1 MRIVVLGAGTVGTWI
16 ADLLCQHRHSVT
28 VVDVDPEHTGRINED
43 LDVRAVTG
51 SASECSV
58 LFQADVLGSDICLA
72 VTGVDEVNLVAA
84 SMAKAMGA
92 RRSIA
97 RVFGPVF
104 RDRSTFD
111 YERHFRVDRLLS
123 LEHLS
128 ALELARGIRDP
139 GSLAVEL
146 LADGKLQVLEINLRT
161 TTSAIGPPLKD
172 LALPSGVRI
181 GTIYRGDKIW
191 IARAEDQLQLD
202 DRITLIGRREDI
214 DKIKD
219 RFQRKADSRQ
229 SVFIAGGGETGYHL
243 ASSLTD
249 RRYSVTLMETDTHRC
264 EFLANSLPHITVV
277 QADATRR
284 AVLEE
289 ERVGQA
295 DVFAACT
302 GDDENNIM
310 ACVEAKE
317 LGTKRIMAIVQR
329 PDYANIVGKLG
340 IDLAVSPRDVMAKQ
354 ILGFLNLGPVIS
366 RIPLP
371 GERIGVYEL
380 EVNEGAPATRFE
392 LSSLQLPPACLLVA
406 VMRHDFVRVPGAND
420 RLQPGDHVIT
430 LVEEAAADAMLEW
443 FEANGKREPHAARSR

>member
-1 MRIVVLGAGTVGTWI
+1 M
-16 ADLLCQHRHSVT
+16 
-28 VVDVDPEHTGRINED
+28 
-43 LDVRAVTG
+43 DVRAVTG

-58 LFQADVLGSDICLA
+58 LFQADVLGSDVCLA

-111 YERHFRVDRLLS
+111 YEQHFRVDRLLS

-139 GSLAVEL
+139 GSLAVEH
-146 LADGKLQVLEINLRT
+146 LAAGKLQMQEINLAKS
-161 TTSAIGPPLKD
+161 TSSLGKPLKD
-172 LALPSGVRI
+172 LGLPARVRI
-181 GTIYRGDKIW
+181 GTIYRNGKIW
-191 IARAEDQLQLD
+191 IAGAEDRLELQ

-214 DKIKD
+214 VEMKD
-219 RFQRKADSRQ
+219 RFQHMSDSRQ

-243 ASSLTD
+243 ASSLND
-249 RRYSVTLMETDTHRC
+249 RRYSVTLMETDTQRC
-264 EFLANSLPHITVV
+264 SFLANSLPHITVV

-289 ERVGQA
+289 ERVASA

-329 PDYANIVGKLG
+329 PDYANVVGKLG
-340 IDLAVSPRDVMAKQ
+340 VDLAVSPRDVMAKQ
-354 ILGFLNLGPVIS
+354 VLSFLNLGAVIS
-366 RIPLP
+366 RSLLP
-371 GERIGVYEL
+371 GRRIGVYEL
-380 EVNEGAPATRFE
+380 EVNEDVPATRFD
-392 LSSLQLPPACLLVA
+392 LSALPLPPACLVVA
-406 VMRHDFVRVPGAND
+406 VMRDEFVRVPGAND

-430 LVEEAAADAMLEW
+430 LVEEESADGMLAL
-443 FEANGKREPHAARSR
+443 FQSAPR

>member
-1 MRIVVLGAGTVGTWI
+1 MRIVVLGAGTVGSWI

-28 VVDVDPEHTGRINED
+28 VVDVDPEYTARINEEM
-43 LDVRAVTG
+43 DVRAVTG

-58 LFQADVLGSDICLA
+58 LFQADVLGADVCLA
-72 VTGVDEVNLVAA
+72 VTGSDEVNLVAA

-97 RVFGPVF
+97 RVFGEVF

-111 YERHFRVDRLLS
+111 YERHFRIDRLLS

-139 GSLAVEL
+139 GSLAVEH
-146 LADGKLQVLEINLRT
+146 LADGKVQVQEITVSDSSSLG
-161 TTSAIGPPLKD
+161 IPLKD
-172 LALPSGVRI
+172 LKLPSGVRV
-181 GTIYRGDKIW
+181 GTIYRDDRIW
-191 IARAEDQLQLD
+191 IAGAEDTIQLH
-202 DRITLIGRREDI
+202 DRITLIGQREEMNEVK
-214 DKIKD
+214 DK
-219 RFQRKADSRQ
+219 FQRKGDARR

-243 ASSLTD
+243 AASLNS
-249 RRYSVTLMETDTHRC
+249 RRYSVTVMETDLRRC
-264 EFLANSLPHITVV
+264 DLLANGLPHATIV

-289 ERVGQA
+289 ERVGRA

-310 ACVEAKE
+310 ACVEARE

-329 PDYANIVGKLG
+329 PDYANVVGKLG

-354 ILGFLNLGPVIS
+354 ILSYLNMGPVVS
-366 RIPLP
+366 RAMLP
-371 GERIGVYEL
+371 GGKIGVYEL
-380 EVNEGAPATRFE
+380 EVNEGVAATEYDLFNLPLPAG
-392 LSSLQLPPACLLVA
+392 CLVVA
-406 VMRHDFVRVPGAND
+406 MMRHDYVRVPGASD
-420 RLQPGDHVIT
+420 RLRPGDQAVM
-430 LVEEAAADAMLEW
+430 LVEASAADEMLAL
-443 FEANGKREPHAARSR
+443 FQAP

>member
-28 VVDVDPEHTGRINED
+28 VVDVDPEHTNRINEE

-58 LFQADVLGSDICLA
+58 LFQADVLGADVCLA

-84 SMAKAMGA
+84 SMARAMGA

-111 YERHFRVDRLLS
+111 YERHFRIDRLLS
-123 LEHLS
+123 LEQLS

-139 GSLAVEL
+139 GSLAVEH
-146 LADGKLQVLEINLRT
+146 LADGKVQVQEMT
-161 TTSAIGPPLKD
+161 VSSATSVIDVPLKD
-172 LALPSGVRI
+172 LALPSGLRI
-181 GTIYRGDKIW
+181 GTVYRDDRVW
-191 IARAEDQLQLD
+191 IAGAEDRLQLE
-202 DRITLIGRREDI
+202 DRITLIGQREDI
-214 DKIKD
+214 LKVKD
-219 RFQRKADSRQ
+219 RFQRKSDSKQ
-229 SVFIAGGGETGYHL
+229 VIFIAGGGETGYHL
-243 ASSLTD
+243 ASSLNY
-249 RRYSVTLMETDTHRC
+249 RQYSVTLMESDHRRC

-277 QADATRR
+277 QADATRC

-289 ERVGQA
+289 ERVGRA

-317 LGTKRIMAIVQR
+317 LGTPRLMAIVQR
-329 PDYANIVGKLG
+329 PDYANVVGKLG

-354 ILGFLNLGPVIS
+354 ILSFLNLGPVIS
-366 RIPLP
+366 RVFLP
-371 GERIGVYEL
+371 GGRICVYEL
-380 EVNEGAPATRFE
+380 DVNEGVPATRFD
-392 LSSLQLPPACLLVA
+392 LSSLPLPPACLIVA
-406 VMRHDFVRVPGAND
+406 MMRHDFVRVPGAKD
-420 RLQPGDHVIT
+420 RLQPGDQVVT
-430 LVEEAAADAMLEW
+430 LVEDESADQMLALFQPEGR
-443 FEANGKREPHAARSR
+443 GK